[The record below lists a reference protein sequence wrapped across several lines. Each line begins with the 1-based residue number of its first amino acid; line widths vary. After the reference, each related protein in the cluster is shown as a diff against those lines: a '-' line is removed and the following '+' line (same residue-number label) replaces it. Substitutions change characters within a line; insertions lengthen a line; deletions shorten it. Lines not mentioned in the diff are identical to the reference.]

1 MREQELWDQL
11 QALEGE
17 LKSFPADAHW
27 FCPKRFD
34 GDFIDYDQP
43 NDPEEGMSQET
54 KKELIQDYKKRYKVA
69 YRYSQILGID
79 EDGAGQVREFFS
91 AGLDRLLVQCD
102 KCALNWHQGRKE
114 HLKWL
119 SERYDD
125 DVVAEL
131 SRRINA
137 LDFQRIDKGLGA
149 GEEILK
155 TVEPQRRNQSLLA
168 KQDTAALMAIYESL
182 CCVDY
187 HKSDAKLSKHFDYV
201 FEQVQQR
208 KVLRLGDTLPAM
220 ARFLFSNNHYR
231 YRFATNCWEKMTN
244 KLTGKTFDWVVQDV
258 LGEAIVH
265 VANMTV
271 APEEIVRF
279 WQSFILILEKMDK
292 DLITHRLRAMEVQPD
307 IYHLALQHLA
317 ASSGTIVQ
325 LVIHALRGLLVK
337 APEVFWASMGHIS
350 STAVVDCIFQSPGF
364 ERLLLNPVHFEKAG
378 DSSPVSWIPTLL
390 YSIGTDHRYD
400 ACRSLLRHLLD
411 RFQSERYSE
420 DTRLACCHAGIAALN
435 ITLETFVSSDYKI
448 NPSTSLIVINE
459 LMGLVDAHRVM
470 ITGCA
475 DLEVT
480 NMTEQQKELKSLGML
495 VIKNVLTLDCK
506 SVRAE
511 FDNLQN
517 EQPVQRGL
525 RSHSQPIWQGVLDI
539 FRPGSIDLAKSI
551 IPATS
556 VLAGLDQFHPKD
568 RKKVKEMPEDR
579 VHFNKDL
586 DELMDNISRI
596 IDRLSDFSSIDLGQ
610 FSQDPL
616 MIQPLVA
623 TLLSCDQR
631 VCEATVGA
639 IKAMTGEDVRQ
650 DAIQNLLETS
660 FSPMLASLNSTVKE
674 VTRVRTFGPV
684 PYMIKINGEVLSAL
698 AGNTGVLRARSS
710 FSKTERSLIKDWWS
724 SQWRSLHTA
733 FDATEV
739 WSPSVNRNT
748 AEMQD
753 FCRAVMEYAEALF
766 DEYTVFASALKTP
779 TPSPNDTEDVGKEAD
794 SRETIR
800 ETLAVV
806 GNNINGMVTWLR
818 LRDGYLVSIITK
830 LLSKLLR
837 ALGDYNVEVHKF
849 ADKYIRAA
857 CMPDKDASSVRTNLT
872 MQQKAELQRAL
883 DDLHGFSEIVEVSKT
898 SSIPRAQASLDSWSR
913 SAGGMQHEPR
923 LPARTEKKSVKSG
936 PTSTFQPL
944 SKVKVDTTMSAGAQA
959 DFREKRRKMQEEN
972 ERNKAE
978 AIARARAIRAPAVIR
993 GEGSGLKGI
1002 SGVAG
1007 KDHAPVRSEIMVG
1020 SSDED
1025 SDDDDD
1031 DDETNALVK
1040 RQKVASKV
1048 VSEYEESRRRAL
1060 KQMNQGPVKKTKV
1073 QRSAKDLRAR
1083 VEPNMNPLYLEILN
1097 WEIFHDSDTPPSSED
1112 CRKIDNKYLDLDLYK
1127 TTFAPLLISE
1137 VWRSLVTARDE
1148 NNYKPIEIK
1157 VLNRMSVDMFM
1168 EVSTN
1173 MPMSKNRDLMVS
1185 ERDIVLLS
1193 PSPDPMNNPSA
1204 PHCLARVHRTT
1215 RKKEVLEV
1223 TYSISRGTKATLLNS
1238 FVPNGKVYAV
1248 KLADMTTTQRE
1259 YAALSALEFYDLCSE
1274 ILEAKPSPI
1283 QKYSEEKIS
1292 QYSSTYKLNRGQA
1305 RAILSANENDGFSLI
1320 QGPPGSGKTKTI
1332 VAMVGCLLTQS
1343 LKDQAA
1349 QSAHQKPS
1357 AQGHPT
1363 AHPAM
1368 KKKLLICAPSN
1379 AAVDELVVRLMEGIQ
1394 PLNGARQKINVIRI
1408 GRSDAINAAVKEVML
1423 DELVRKK
1430 LEGDDGAKSKLLNER
1445 DKLHKDAAQI
1455 KERLNVIR
1463 PQMDEAHKLNDSQK
1477 ERDLRREFDDLKR
1490 KQASIGAK
1498 IDEDKQSGNTF
1509 TRQNEINRRQFQQEI
1524 IDGAHVLCS
1533 TLSGSGHDMFR
1544 NINVEFDTV
1553 IIDEAAQCIELSAL
1567 IPLKYGATKCILV
1580 GDPEQLP
1587 PTVLSRSA
1595 KSFGYEQS
1603 LFVRMQKNHPKDVHL
1618 LDTQYRMHP
1627 EISSFPSEQF
1637 YNSRL
1642 IDGPGMDKLR
1652 EQPWHAST
1660 ILGPYRFFD
1669 VEGIQTKQTQGH
1681 SFINVP
1687 ELNAALALYAR
1698 LKADYRNVDF
1708 KGKIGIITSYKAQL
1722 NEMKVRFA
1730 REYGDAIF
1738 EEIEFNTTDAFQGR
1752 EREIIIFSCVRAKA
1766 TGGIG
1771 FLGDI
1776 RRMNVGLTRAK
1787 SSLWVLGDS
1796 RSLQQGQFWN
1806 KLIEDAKA
1814 RKRYTSGNVMEL
1826 LSRPTARGGQPAWQ
1840 PKNPPPS
1847 EVRPTSSDGTRP
1859 SSSNGTFPTRPK
1871 VEDESKDVEMIDVP
1885 GPSNSR
1891 KVSVTEIGNSAAAS
1905 GNRPQGLLG
1914 IKPGVRKP
1922 APPGNSEGTGIKRSR
1937 GSDVKDEQG
1946 PSKKAHPTP
1955 PPGPEVSSLEA
1966 ALQAQQQ
1973 AKKSTSGARPR
1984 PPGAIPPPRRPKPAA
1999 DPFIQRKPPKRN

>member
-1 MREQELWDQL
+1 
-11 QALEGE
+11 
-17 LKSFPADAHW
+17 
-27 FCPKRFD
+27 
-34 GDFIDYDQP
+34 
-43 NDPEEGMSQET
+43 
-54 KKELIQDYKKRYKVA
+54 
-69 YRYSQILGID
+69 
-79 EDGAGQVREFFS
+79 
-91 AGLDRLLVQCD
+91 
-102 KCALNWHQGRKE
+102 
-114 HLKWL
+114 
-119 SERYDD
+119 
-125 DVVAEL
+125 
-131 SRRINA
+131 
-137 LDFQRIDKGLGA
+137 
-149 GEEILK
+149 
-155 TVEPQRRNQSLLA
+155 
-168 KQDTAALMAIYESL
+168 MAIYESL

-187 HKSDAKLSKHFDYV
+187 HRDDAKLSKHFNYV

-220 ARFLFSNNHYR
+220 ARFLFDRNHYR
-231 YRFATNCWEKMTN
+231 QRFAKNSWEKMTD
-244 KLTGKTFDWVVQDV
+244 KITAKTFDWVVHDV
-258 LGEAIVH
+258 LAEAMMH
-265 VANMTV
+265 VSTFSA
-271 APEEIVRF
+271 APEDIILF
-279 WQSFILILEKMDK
+279 WQSFLLMLERMDQ
-292 DLITHRLRAMEVQPD
+292 DLITHRLRGMEVQPD
-307 IYHLALQHLA
+307 IYRLALQHLA

-325 LVIHALRGLLVK
+325 LVIDALRGLLIK
-337 APEVFWASMGHIS
+337 APKVFWSSMEAIS
-350 STAVVDCIFQSPGF
+350 PAAVVDCIFQSPGF
-364 ERLLLNPVHFEKAG
+364 ERLLLQAEKFEEAAA
-378 DSSPVSWIPTLL
+378 SPPISWIPSFLN
-390 YSIGTDHRYD
+390 SIGVDHRYD
-400 ACRSLLRHLLD
+400 ACRSLLRHLLE
-411 RFQSERYSE
+411 RFQSERYPVE
-420 DTRLACCHAGIAALN
+420 ARLACCHAGMGALN
-435 ITLETFVSSDYKI
+435 ITLETFVSPDYKI
-448 NPSTSLIVINE
+448 NPSTSLIVISE
-459 LMGLVDAHRVM
+459 LMGLVNRHKIM
-470 ITGCA
+470 ISGCA
-475 DLEVT
+475 DLEDV
-480 NMTEQQKELKSLGML
+480 NMAVAQKELKTLGML
-495 VIKNVLTLDCK
+495 VIKNALTLDCK

-511 FDNLQN
+511 FDNLQHDH
-517 EQPVQRGL
+517 PVQRGM

-556 VLAGLDQFHPKD
+556 VLAGLDKFYPKD
-568 RKKVKEMPEDR
+568 RKKIELMPEDR
-579 VHFNKDL
+579 VQFNKDL

-596 IDRLSDFSSIDLGQ
+596 IDRLSDFSSLDLGQ
-610 FSQDPL
+610 FSQDPF

-650 DAIQNLLETS
+650 DALQNLLETS
-660 FSPMLASLNSTVKE
+660 FSPMIFSINQTVKE

-684 PYMIKINGEVLSAL
+684 PYMVKINGEVLSAL
-698 AGNTGVLRARSS
+698 AGNTGVLRARSN
-710 FSKTERSLIKDWWS
+710 FSKADRSLIKDWWN
-724 SQWRSLHTA
+724 SQWRALHVA
-733 FDATEV
+733 FEATEV
-739 WSPSVNRNT
+739 WSPSVDKSN

-753 FCRAVMEYAEALF
+753 FCRTVMEYAEALF
-766 DEYTVFASALKTP
+766 DEYAVFASALKSS
-779 TPSPNDTEDVGKEAD
+779 TPSPNDEEDTERHVSSRD
-794 SRETIR
+794 SIR
-800 ETLAVV
+800 EILGVV
-806 GNNINGMVTWLR
+806 GNHINGMVTWLR

-830 LLSKLLR
+830 LLGKLLR
-837 ALGDYNVEVHKF
+837 ALGDYNVEVHDF
-849 ADKYIRAA
+849 ADKYIRNA
-857 CMPDKDASSVRTNLT
+857 CMTDKDASVRTNLT

-883 DDLHGFSEIVEVSKT
+883 DDLHGFSEIIEVSKT
-898 SSIPRAQASLDSWSR
+898 SSIPRTQGSLDSWSR
-913 SAGGMQHEPR
+913 SAGGVQHEPR
-923 LPARTEKKSVKSG
+923 LPPRSEKKSAMKSG
-936 PTSTFQPL
+936 PVSTFQPL
-944 SKVKVDTTMSAGAQA
+944 SKARVDTTMSVEAQET
-959 DFREKRRKMQEEN
+959 FRENRRKIQEE
-972 ERNKAE
+972 RDRQKAE
-978 AIARARAIRAPAVIR
+978 AIARARAIRAPATIW

-1002 SGVAG
+1002 GGVAG
-1007 KDHAPVRSEIMVG
+1007 KDHAPIRSEIMVG

-1031 DDETNALVK
+1031 EDETNALVK
-1040 RQKVASKV
+1040 RRKETSKV
-1048 VSEYEESRRRAL
+1048 VSEYEESKRRAL
-1060 KQMNQGPVKKTKV
+1060 KQMHQGPVKKTKV

-1083 VEPNMNPLYLEILN
+1083 VEPNMDPLYLEILN
-1097 WEIFHDSDTPPSSED
+1097 WEIFHDSDTPPSSKD
-1112 CRKIDNKYLDLDLYK
+1112 CRKIDNKYVDLDLYK
-1127 TTFAPLLISE
+1127 STFAPLLISE

-1193 PSPDPMNNPSA
+1193 QSPEPMNNPSA

-1215 RKKEVLEV
+1215 RKKDVLEV
-1223 TYSISRGTKATLLNS
+1223 TYSISRGTKAVLLNC

-1248 KLADMTTTQRE
+1248 KIADMTTTQRE

-1283 QKYSEEKIS
+1283 QKYSEEKVS
-1292 QYSSTYKLNRGQA
+1292 AYSSTYKLNKGQA
-1305 RAILSANENDGFSLI
+1305 RAILSANENDGFTLI

-1343 LKDQAA
+1343 LREQASHPA
-1349 QSAHQKPS
+1349 QHKVPVQSNPAS
-1357 AQGHPT
+1357 NT
-1363 AHPAM
+1363 AM

-1379 AAVDELVVRLMEGIQ
+1379 AAVDELVARLMEGIQ
-1394 PLNGARQKINVIRI
+1394 PLNGPRQKINVIRI
-1408 GRSDAINAAVKEVML
+1408 GRSDAINDAVKEVML
-1423 DELVRKK
+1423 DELVKKK
-1430 LEGDDGAKSKLLNER
+1430 LEGDDGEKNKLLNER
-1445 DKLHKDAAQI
+1445 DKLHKDAATI

-1509 TRQNEINRRQFQQEI
+1509 TRQNEINRRRFQQEI
-1524 IDGAHVLCS
+1524 IDGAHVLCA

-1595 KSFGYEQS
+1595 QSFGYEQS

-1669 VEGIQTKQTQGH
+1669 VEGIQTKQAQGH

-1730 REYGDAIF
+1730 REYGEGIF

-1806 KLIEDAKA
+1806 RLIEDAKA

-1826 LSRPTARGGQPAWQ
+1826 FSKPTSRGGQPAWQ
-1840 PKNPPPS
+1840 PRQPPPS
-1847 EVRPTSSDGTRP
+1847 ESRPTSSNGIRP
-1859 SSSNGTFPTRPK
+1859 GSSSNGSVPTRPK
-1871 VEDESKDVEMIDVP
+1871 VEDEDKDVEMIDA
-1885 GPSNSR
+1885 PSLPSSR
-1891 KVSVTEIGNSAAAS
+1891 ESSLTGSGRSTAAS

-1914 IKPGVRKP
+1914 IRQGVRKP
-1922 APPGNSEGTGIKRSR
+1922 APVGSSTEENHAKRPR
-1937 GSDVKDEQG
+1937 DADVKDEQG

-1955 PPGPEVSSLEA
+1955 PPGTELSSIEA
-1966 ALQAQQQ
+1966 ALQAQQ
-1973 AKKSTSGARPR
+1973 AKKASTSSRPR
-1984 PPGAIPPPRRPKPAA
+1984 PPGLVPPPRRPKPAA
-1999 DPFIQRKPPKRN
+1999 DPFIQRKPPKRS

>member
-1 MREQELWDQL
+1 MREEELWDQL
-11 QALEGE
+11 QELDGE
-17 LKSFPADAHW
+17 LKSFPAEAHW

-43 NDPEEGMSQET
+43 NEPEEGISQET
-54 KKELIQDYKKRYKVA
+54 KKELIQDYKKRFKVA
-69 YRYSQILGID
+69 YRYSQILGIN
-79 EDGAGQVREFFS
+79 EDVTGQVREVYS
-91 AGLDRLLVQCD
+91 ASLDRLLMNCD
-102 KCALNWHQGRKE
+102 KCALNWHQGRKD

-119 SERYDD
+119 SEQYDD

-131 SRRINA
+131 SKRINT
-137 LDFQRIDKGLGA
+137 LDFQRIDKGLSA
-149 GEEILK
+149 GQVLLQG
-155 TVEPQRRNQSLLA
+155 VEPQKRNQSLLA

-187 HKSDAKLSKHFDYV
+187 HKDNARLSKHFDYV

-220 ARFLFSNNHYR
+220 ARFLFSQNHYR
-231 YRFATNCWEKMTN
+231 QRFATNSWEKMTQ
-244 KLTGKTFDWVVQDV
+244 KITGKTFDWVVQDV
-258 LGEAIVH
+258 LGEAMVH
-265 VANMTV
+265 VADLRV
-271 APEEIVRF
+271 APEDIVRF
-279 WQSFILILEKMDK
+279 WQSFLLMLERMDQ
-292 DLITHRLRAMEVQPD
+292 DIITHRLRGMEVQPD

-325 LVIHALRGLLVK
+325 LVISALQALLVK
-337 APEVFWASMGHIS
+337 APKVFWSSMEAISAS
-350 STAVVDCIFQSPGF
+350 AVVDCIFQSPGF

-378 DSSPVSWIPTLL
+378 DSPPIAWIPTFL

-400 ACRSLLRHLLD
+400 ACRALLRHLLE
-411 RFQSERYSE
+411 RFQAKRYSDE
-420 DTRLACCHAGIAALN
+420 VRLACCHAGIAALN

-448 NPSTSLIVINE
+448 NPSTSLIVISE
-459 LMGLVDAHRVM
+459 LMGLVEKHRVM
-470 ITGCA
+470 IAGCA
-475 DLEVT
+475 DLEDI
-480 NMTEQQKELKSLGML
+480 NMTDQQKQLKSLGML
-495 VIKNVLTLDCK
+495 VVKNTLTLDCK

-511 FDNLQN
+511 FDNLQH
-517 EQPVQRGL
+517 EKPVQRGM

-539 FRPGSIDLAKSI
+539 FRPGSIELAKSI

-568 RKKVKEMPEDR
+568 RKKIQAMPEDR
-579 VHFNKDL
+579 VQFNKDL
-586 DELMDNISRI
+586 DALMDNISRI
-596 IDRLSDFSSIDLGQ
+596 IDRLSDFSSSDLGQ

-623 TLLSCDQR
+623 TLLSCDQS

-660 FSPMLASLNSTVKE
+660 FSPVLASLNATVKE
-674 VTRVRTFGPV
+674 ITRVRTFGPV
-684 PYMIKINGEVLSAL
+684 PYMIRINGEVLTAL
-698 AGNTGVLRARSS
+698 AGNTGVLRARST
-710 FSKTERSLIKDWWS
+710 FTKAERYLIKDWWG
-724 SQWRSLHTA
+724 SQWRALHSS
-733 FDATEV
+733 FGATEV
-739 WSPSVNRNT
+739 WSPSVNKST

-766 DEYTVFASALKTP
+766 DEYTVFASALKTA
-779 TPSPNDTEDVGKEAD
+779 TPSPNDTEDVERHVSSRD
-794 SRETIR
+794 SIR

-837 ALGDYNVEVHKF
+837 ALGDYNVDVHTY
-849 ADKYIRAA
+849 ADKYIRSA
-857 CMPDKDASSVRTNLT
+857 CMPDKDATSVRTNLT

-883 DDLHGFSEIVEVSKT
+883 DDLNGFSEIVEVSKPP
-898 SSIPRAQASLDSWSR
+898 SAPKNQGSLDSWSR

-923 LPARTEKKSVKSG
+923 LPARTENKSVKSSAV
-936 PTSTFQPL
+936 STFQPL
-944 SKVKVDTTMSAGAQA
+944 SKHSVKTAMSVEAQE
-959 DFREKRRKMQEEN
+959 DFREKRRKVEE
-972 ERNKAE
+972 ERARAKAE
-978 AIARARAIRAPAVIR
+978 AIAKARAIRAPATIR

-1002 SGVAG
+1002 GGVAG
-1007 KDHAPVRSEIMVG
+1007 KDHAPIRSEIMVG

-1025 SDDDDD
+1025 SDDDDE
-1031 DDETNALVK
+1031 DETNALVTRRK
-1040 RQKVASKV
+1040 ETSKV
-1048 VSEYEESRRRAL
+1048 VSEYEESKRRAL
-1060 KQMNQGPVKKTKV
+1060 KLLNQGPVKKTKV

-1097 WEIFHDSDTPPSSED
+1097 WEIFHDSDTPPSGED

-1173 MPMSKNRDLMVS
+1173 MPISKNRDLMVS
-1185 ERDIVLLS
+1185 ERDIVLIS
-1193 PSPDPMNNPSA
+1193 PSPDPMNNPSV
-1204 PHCLARVHRTT
+1204 PHCLARVQRTT
-1215 RKKEVLEV
+1215 RKKDVLEV

-1238 FVPNGKVYAV
+1238 FVPNSKVFAV
-1248 KLADMTTTQRE
+1248 KIADMTTTQRE

-1274 ILEAKPSPI
+1274 VLEAKPSPI
-1283 QKYSEEKIS
+1283 QKYSDEKIS
-1292 QYSSTYKLNRGQA
+1292 SYSSTYKLNRGQA
-1305 RAILSANENDGFSLI
+1305 QAILSANENDGFTLI

-1343 LKDQAA
+1343 LKEQAA
-1349 QSAHQKPS
+1349 QSAHHKLPTPGQ
-1357 AQGHPT
+1357 PT
-1363 AHPAM
+1363 ANPTM

-1394 PLNGARQKINVIRI
+1394 PLNGPRQKINVIRI

-1423 DELVRKK
+1423 DELVKKK
-1430 LEGDDGAKSKLLNER
+1430 LEGDDGAKSKLLIER
-1445 DKLHKDAAQI
+1445 DKLHTDAGQI

-1463 PQMDEAHKLNDSQK
+1463 PLMDEAHKENDSQK
-1477 ERDLRREFDDLKR
+1477 ELQLRREFDDLKR

-1498 IDEDKQSGNTF
+1498 MDEDKQSGNTF
-1509 TRQNEINRRQFQQEI
+1509 TRQNEINRRRFQQEV

-1595 KSFGYEQS
+1595 KNFGYEQS

-1637 YNSRL
+1637 YNSKL
-1642 IDGPGMDKLR
+1642 IDGPNMDKLR
-1652 EQPWHAST
+1652 KQPWHAST

-1708 KGKIGIITSYKAQL
+1708 RGKIGIITSYKAQL
-1722 NEMKVRFA
+1722 NEMKIRFA

-1806 KLIEDAKA
+1806 RLIEDAKA
-1814 RKRYTSGNVMEL
+1814 RKRYTTGNVMEL
-1826 LSRPTARGGQPAWQ
+1826 FSRPTARGGQPAWQ
-1840 PKNPPPS
+1840 PRNPPPT
-1847 EVRPTSSDGTRP
+1847 ETRPTSSYGTGPSPTDG
-1859 SSSNGTFPTRPK
+1859 NFPTRPK
-1871 VEDESKDVEMIDVP
+1871 VEDESKDVDMMDAP
-1885 GPSNSR
+1885 DPSNSR
-1891 KVSVTEIGNSAAAS
+1891 KSSVAENVNTVVNSS
-1905 GNRPQGLLG
+1905 NRPQGLLG
-1914 IKPGVRKP
+1914 IKPGIRKP
-1922 APPGNSEGTGIKRSR
+1922 APPGNSTEGNHAKRPR
-1937 GSDVKDEQG
+1937 ESDIKDEQG
-1946 PSKKAHPTP
+1946 PSKKAYTTP
-1955 PPGPEVSSLEA
+1955 PPAESSIEA
-1966 ALQAQQQ
+1966 ALREQQ
-1973 AKKSTSGARPR
+1973 AKKSTNGTRPR
-1984 PPGAIPPPRRPKPAA
+1984 PTGLVPPPRRPKPAA
-1999 DPFIQRKPPKRN
+1999 DPFIQRKPPKRS